1 MVVSCYISS
10 IKNVPMIP
18 WTEKRWFRPLE
29 SCRKETHR
37 TMALSK
43 NAGKTPRISCV
54 NHLLIISYHVPTI
67 FIHFLLYV
75 RIISHHFPLCF
86 SHMSHIF
93 PHSKWPSLW
102 GWRWPGDVSAAPPHK
117 AQWPLKAAAH
127 DTPCC
132 WILGYGYVRYIIYG
146 CNVKYVKNIYICY
159 MMLNNIDK
167 YKAWMNVLIIIR
179 ILICIYIYI
188 LDLLVGIR

>member
-43 NAGKTPRISCV
+43 KCWENSKNIMCKPLVDHFISC
-54 NHLLIISYHVPTI
+54 
-67 FIHFLLYV
+67 
-75 RIISHHFPLCF
+75 SHHFHPF
-86 SHMSHIF
+86 SPICSNHFPSFSPMFLPYVPYF

-146 CNVKYVKNIYICY
+146 CNVKYVKNIYMCY

-179 ILICIYIYI
+179 ILICIYIY
-188 LDLLVGIR
+188 